1 MTPLLWGSMRSFVT
15 LCLLY
20 SSAAVAGTKQ
30 PVSIDSVWTGTKC
43 QQTVALDSFMG
54 QVATTDLAARMMMA
68 ARAHNVRWIAY
79 GQEVK
84 IKPGAN
90 RVTVQL
96 DQQNKVLFAV
106 CG

>member
-1 MTPLLWGSMRSFVT
+1 MRKVLVLVA
-15 LCLLY
+15 LC
-20 SSAAVAGTKQ
+20 SSAAVAGSKQ

-43 QQTVALDSFMG
+43 QQTVALDSFKG
-54 QVATTDLAARMMMA
+54 QVATTDLAARIMMA
-68 ARAHNVRWIAY
+68 SRAHDVRWVAF
-79 GQEVK
+79 GQPVK

-96 DQQNKVLFAV
+96 DQENKVSSAV

>member
-1 MTPLLWGSMRSFVT
+1 
-15 LCLLY
+15 
-20 SSAAVAGTKQ
+20 
-30 PVSIDSVWTGTKC
+30 
-43 QQTVALDSFMG
+43 MG